1 VPNIWRWAARS
12 ERWQFALPRTTL
24 QRMKSFLRRFT
35 LSLAVAALAAP
46 ALAQA
51 PPGLSDSERKAG
63 QQAHPQILQQFGGAM
78 SGTVA
83 DYVRSVGQKIAV
95 QSGGGARPSD
105 YNVTLLNSNV
115 NNAFAIAGGY
125 VYITRQLLA
134 LMNDEAELAFV
145 MGHEVAHVAARHGQ
159 KRQSRAALSNVLAGL
174 AGVLTG
180 SNLVGQGAGM
190 VAGLT
195 TLGYS
200 RDQERQAD
208 SLGVRYL
215 ANAGY
220 DPLAAVDSL
229 AALGAQTS
237 LEARL
242 KGQGG
247 AEPSKW
253 LSTHPPSGER
263 VARMETE
270 ARALLPRANSRAH
283 NRDAFLNAIDGM
295 IYDDDPAEGVV
306 VGTGFR
312 HSGLKLALDAPQGFA
327 ITNSPQAVTGAGPG
341 GAQFDLRAADSRQTS
356 LAAIAQARWQQL
368 GVQSQPQMRATRI
381 NGIEALEGR
390 ISARARSGEVEATLT
405 VYSWSPQLALSLLS
419 IAPRGQFVTV
429 APVAGSVRRLS
440 DKDAGAIRARRIQ
453 VVRVGQNDTLASL
466 AGRMAYDD
474 DRMARFL
481 TLNQLAADVR
491 LKAGDRVKLV
501 TWR

>member
-1 VPNIWRWAARS
+1 MTRPLKS
-12 ERWQFALPRTTL
+12 LLPALAL
-24 QRMKSFLRRFT
+24 L
-35 LSLAVAALAAP
+35 LAAP
-46 ALAQA
+46 AVAQA
-51 PPGLSDSERKAG
+51 PPGLSPQERQSGA
-63 QQAHPQILQQFGGAM
+63 QAHPQILQQFGGAM
-78 SGTVA
+78 SGPVA

-95 QSGGGARPSD
+95 QSGGGARASD

-115 NNAFAIAGGY
+115 NNAFAIPGGY

-159 KRQSRAALSNVLAGL
+159 KRQNRAALSNVLAGV
-174 AGVLTG
+174 AGALTG
-180 SNLVGQGAGM
+180 SDLIGRGAGV

-220 DPLAAVDSL
+220 DPDAATDSL

-263 VARMETE
+263 VARMRTE
-270 ARALLPRANSRAH
+270 AQTIRVTSRTL

-306 VGTGFR
+306 VGSGFR
-312 HSGLKLALDAPQGFA
+312 HGGMALALDAPQGFA
-327 ITNSPQAVTGAGPG
+327 LANTPQAVTGSSGNLR
-341 GAQFDLRAADSRQTS
+341 FDLRAADARTAD
-356 LAAIAQARWQQL
+356 LNAIAAARWQQL
-368 GVQSQPQMRATRI
+368 GVSAQPMRVTRI
-381 NGIEALEGR
+381 NGVEALEGS
-390 ISARARSGEVEATLT
+390 IRAGSQGGPVEATLT
-405 VYSWSPQLALSLLS
+405 VYRWSPQLALTLVT
-419 IAPRGQFVTV
+419 IAPQGQAAAV
-429 APVAGSVRRLS
+429 APVAASVRRLS
-440 DKDAGAIRARRIQ
+440 PQEVAAIRTRRIQ
-453 VVRVGQNDTLASL
+453 VVRVGANDTLQSL
-466 AGRMAYDD
+466 ANRMAYDD

-481 TLNQLAADVR
+481 TLNQLDANAR
-491 LKAGDRVKLV
+491 LKVGDRVKLV
-501 TWR
+501 TLR